1 MLLAEPE
8 APEFA
13 EAIAMSARRALSVAT
28 WLESAMIVTTRRG
41 SGGRTELDRLLGA
54 CRAELVPVDAAQAE
68 IAYGAWLRYGKGRHE
83 ARLNL
88 GDCFAYALAKQR
100 GEPLL
105 FKGEYF
111 AHTDVLR
118 GR

>member
-1 MLLAEPE
+1 
-8 APEFA
+8 
-13 EAIAMSARRALSVAT
+13 MSARRALSVAT

-41 SGGRTELDRLLGA
+41 SRGRTELDRLLGA
-54 CRAELVPVDAAQAE
+54 CHAELVPVDAAQAE

-100 GEPLL
+100 SEPLL
-105 FKGEYF
+105 FKGEDF